1 MRAATRQDLARSL
14 LKQESGASH
23 GSADLRA
30 RAIGAL
36 GEGLVTA
43 ELEAIGY
50 PFLRNLILDFGN
62 RTVEIDHIIK
72 VPDGLIVLE
81 VKIFRGFIIGSERD
95 LHWTQVLRGQRNKL
109 LNPALQ
115 SLAHVRAMEGFI
127 ADPRLHIRGFVVSA
141 GTARFSDEIARIP
154 IPLNRLRDAIEHDI
168 RKTAPENSVRQ
179 AWERLSLEA
188 SLSPGRLDNH
198 LRYAEGRKQSFS
210 RRTLGAPKTQP
221 NLLRR
226 ES

>member
-1 MRAATRQDLARSL
+1 MRAAPRQDLARSL

-81 VKIFRGFIIGSERD
+81 VKTFSGFVIGSERD
-95 LHWTQVLRGQRNKL
+95 LHWTQMLQGQRNKV
-109 LNPALQ
+109 LNPIVQ
-115 SLAHVRAMEGFI
+115 NLAHVKALAQFL
-127 ADPRLHIRGFVVSA
+127 ADPSLSIRGFVVSA
-141 GTARFSDEIARIP
+141 GRARFCDEVAHIP
-154 IPLNRLRDAIEHDI
+154 VPLNRLRDTVAQEV
-168 RKTAPENSVRQ
+168 RTATEKAGVER
-179 AWERLSLEA
+179 AWQRLTFEQSLTTD
-188 SLSPGRLDNH
+188 RLDSH
-198 LRYAEGRKQSFS
+198 VRYASNRKRAASS
-210 RRTLGAPKTQP
+210 RVA
-221 NLLRR
+221 LR
-226 ES
+226 